1 MTESLKTQYL
11 KIGEFARAIGVSE
24 NTLRIWDKQG
34 VLTPHHKTPY
44 GYRVYTLDQVQEY
57 LSNSGEKNV

>member
-1 MTESLKTQYL
+1 MTDSLKTQYL

-34 VLTPHHKTPY
+34 VLTPHHKTAY

-57 LSNSGEKNV
+57 LSNSDGKNV